1 VRRDCKVAVFGG
13 LQRLLMHGQQ
23 QQLQKLP
30 RSEIALQTSST
41 PSKHPFR
48 VCTFNV
54 LVRTQQACWM
64 L

>member
-1 VRRDCKVAVFGG
+1 MRRDCRVAVFGG
-13 LQRLLMHGQQ
+13 LQRLLMQGQQ

-54 LVRTQQACWM
+54 LVRSQRMHQM